1 MRFADILRLC
11 MQNLSRRKSRTVLT
25 VLGVIVGCCSIVIMV
40 SLGAGLT
47 EQNKAMLKQMGDL
60 TLINVYSQGSAGN
73 AMMGGGSGS
82 GSESGEGAK
91 LDDAAVD
98 SMKQIP
104 GVVGASPQMP
114 LNYAVRM
121 SVDNGR
127 YYTDYGII
135 EAVDMTQLSN
145 MGYEILQGE
154 KPTKPGEVLAGQYFA
169 YQFMD
174 KYRPEGSNYRQQPF
188 DMGDGTVMQCDAAG
202 NCEAVQAD
210 QVEGAFFDQ
219 LGAEVT
225 VSVDTGDGTMSAS
238 GVSGGTGAA
247 AVGATGSSGTASSGA
262 AAANILELKVTGTL
276 KEDYPKGSSTSSGLL
291 MDLGQLKEF
300 IAKADR
306 SAKKTTTY
314 DTALVKVSDISQVAD
329 VEQQIRDMGF
339 GTNSSEQTRKSLEEQ
354 SRIIQLVLGGIGA
367 VSLLV
372 AAIGITNT
380 MVMSVTERT
389 REIGVMKALGCY
401 VRDIRVM
408 FLAEAGFIGL
418 LGGLIGCLVSAFV
431 SLGIN
436 LLALGGANGAN
447 IWHAIV
453 GGEDVARVSV
463 IPWWLYLFALAFSTA
478 IGVISGFQPA
488 NKAVRIPALDAI
500 RNAQ

>member
-82 GSESGEGAK
+82 GSGSGEGAK
-91 LDDAAVD
+91 LDDATID

-135 EAVDMTQLSN
+135 EAVDMTQLGN

-174 KYRPEGSNYRQQPF
+174 KYRPEGNNYRQQPF

-225 VSVDTGDGTMSAS
+225 VSIDTGDGAMSAS
-238 GVSGGTGAA
+238 GASGGTGAA
-247 AVGATGSSGTASSGA
+247 VAGATGSPGAASSGTP
-262 AAANILELKVTGTL
+262 AANTLELKVTGTL

-291 MDLGQLKEF
+291 MDLNQLKEF

-314 DTALVKVSDISQVAD
+314 DTALVKVADISQVAD
-329 VEQQIRDMGF
+329 IEQRIRDMGF

-389 REIGVMKALGCY
+389 REIGIMKALGCY
-401 VRDIRVM
+401 VRDIRIM
-408 FLAEAGFIGL
+408 FLGEAGFIGL
-418 LGGLIGCLVSAFV
+418 LGGVIGCLISALV

-436 LLALGGANGAN
+436 LLALGGVSGTN

-453 GGEDVARVSV
+453 GGEDVSRVSV
-463 IPWWLYLFALAFSTA
+463 IPWWLYLFAIAFSTA

>member
-82 GSESGEGAK
+82 ASGSGEGAK

-135 EAVDMTQLSN
+135 EAVDMTQLGN

-154 KPTKPGEVLAGQYFA
+154 KPTKPDEVLAGQYFA

-174 KYRPEGSNYRQQPF
+174 KYRPEGNNYRQQPF

-202 NCEAVQAD
+202 NCEAVQTD

-225 VSVDTGDGTMSAS
+225 VSVDTGDGAMSAS
-238 GVSGGTGAA
+238 GASGGTGAA
-247 AVGATGSSGTASSGA
+247 AVGTTGSPGTASSGA

-306 SAKKTTTY
+306 NAKKTTTY

-329 VEQQIRDMGF
+329 VEQRIRDMGF

-418 LGGLIGCLVSAFV
+418 LGGVIGCLISALV

-436 LLALGGANGAN
+436 LLALGGVSGTN